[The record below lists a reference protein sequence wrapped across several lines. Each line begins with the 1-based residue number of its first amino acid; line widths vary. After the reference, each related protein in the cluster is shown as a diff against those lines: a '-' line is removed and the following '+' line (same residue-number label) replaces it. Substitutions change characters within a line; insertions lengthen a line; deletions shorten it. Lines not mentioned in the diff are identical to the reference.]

1 MPAPSLSYR
10 RFVANVAAGAGGR
23 AAAILVAFALT
34 TVLVRTLGTG
44 LYGTWSFFF
53 VLLGFHAQLDLGL
66 SVALERSV
74 ARAAADGRAGQ
85 VPALLGSGL
94 LLAAAL
100 SALLQIAV
108 TAWPARWYAA
118 LGDPHTVRACLL
130 VLPACLFCSNAAAV
144 AGAGL
149 SGLQRTTTLAWQRTV
164 IGAVVA
170 GVVAGMA
177 LAGVR
182 RLDLLLATYA
192 AGLAAAAVASAIAVA
207 RDLPAGEARARAWR
221 PEAAAVGELLRIG
234 GPLQATTLI
243 AQLGDQALRL
253 VLGSRFGPSARGVY
267 DLARRAAIA
276 PRTLVASLLVALVP
290 FAAGRERRDGRRAFA
305 ETLWLSTKY
314 AALLIIPATAAGLV
328 VARPLMAIWL
338 GAEGTIA
345 AETARIFQVL
355 LVALACQAIAGPMVA
370 LARADGRP
378 GPEAIVTAIAQPV
391 AVAFAATRP
400 TLDGVITAFAVV
412 ITVSLWVLWAD
423 LRRRLDVTGPDGR
436 WLGPLAGVTAGIGM
450 VAWVADMSAIA
461 DAAPWTTLLAAPA
474 LIAATGA
481 SLALALGAIPPAE
494 RQVLSGLVAR
504 LGPRFRS

>member
-34 TVLVRTLGTG
+34 TALVRTLGTG

-66 SVALERSV
+66 SVALERAV
-74 ARAAADGRAGQ
+74 ARAAADGRRGR

-108 TAWPARWYAA
+108 LAWPARWRAA
-118 LGDPHTVRACLL
+118 LGDPETVRACLL

-149 SGLQRTTTLAWQRTV
+149 SGLQRTTTLALLRTV
-164 IGAVVA
+164 AGAITAGAVA
-170 GVVAGMA
+170 GLAV
-177 LAGVR
+177 AGVR
-182 RLDLLLATYA
+182 RLDVLLATYA

-207 RDLPAGEARARAWR
+207 RDLPAGDASVRAWR
-221 PEAAAVGELLRIG
+221 PEGAALAELLRIG
-234 GPLQATTLI
+234 GPLQATTLA

-253 VLGSRFGPSARGVY
+253 VLGSRFGPAAMGIY
-267 DLARRAAIA
+267 DLAIRAAVA
-276 PRTLVASLLVALVP
+276 PHTLVASLLVALVP
-290 FAAGRERRDGRRAFA
+290 FAAGRERRDGRGAFT
-305 ETLWLSTKY
+305 EPLWLSTKY
-314 AALLIIPATAAGLV
+314 AALLIVPTTAAGLV
-328 VARPLMAIWL
+328 VARPLMEIWL
-338 GAEGTIA
+338 GTEGTIA
-345 AETARIFQVL
+345 ADTARIFEVL

-378 GPEAIVTAIAQPV
+378 GPEAVVTAIAQPA
-391 AVAFAATRP
+391 AVLLAMTRP
-400 TLDGVITAFAVV
+400 TLDGVIAAFAVV
-412 ITVSLWVLWAD
+412 ITAGVWVLWVY
-423 LRRRLDVTGPDGR
+423 LRRRLHVTGPEGR
-436 WLGPLAGVTAGIGM
+436 WLAPLAGVAAGIGV
-450 VAWVADMSAIA
+450 VASVLHMSAIA
-461 DAAPWTTLLAAPA
+461 ATAPWTSLLVAPA
-474 LIAATGA
+474 LVAGTGA
-481 SLALALGAIPPAE
+481 ALAFALGAVPAAE

-504 LGPRFRS
+504 LVPRWRS